1 MNKVFEDFINNI
13 NFFDVSVSLIFVY
26 FIVQC
31 FLKGFSLSLISFMK
45 WVLSTV
51 VTIILVPK
59 LQPTVSDYI
68 ESEFVNNIGLGIVI
82 FIFTLFLTIVLGKA
96 FGRAVT
102 WTGVGSI
109 DKSFGVLF
117 GVFKVNGVKING
129 DRFYYNLT
137 EVNVIDELIDRIVIE
152 GAYQNKGLGKIFYE
166 DLIAFSKSNA
176 SKRIACEVNIKPL
189 NDRSIIFHDSLGFKE
204 VGQQD
209 TNQGEKRVSLMALDI
224 KPGEVHAIMGPN
236 GSGKSTL
243 ANILS
248 GKNGYEVSGNLK
260 YEGKN
265 LQDIP
270 IEERAQKGIF
280 LAFQYPLE
288 IPGVN
293 TTNFLKTSLNTI
305 RKAKGEKEL
314 DTLTLLKLIKEK
326 ASELNID
333 EKFLSRQL
341 NVGFSGGEKKKNE
354 ILQMKLLEPK
364 LAILDETDS
373 GLDIDALRIVA
384 DGVNSH
390 KNKNNAFLIITH
402 YQRLLDYIKPDFIHV
417 LSNGKII
424 KTGSADLGQELEK
437 TGYENLK

>member
-1 MNKVFEDFINNI
+1 M
-13 NFFDVSVSLIFVY
+13 L
-26 FIVQC
+26 
-31 FLKGFSLSLISFMK
+31 
-45 WVLSTV
+45 
-51 VTIILVPK
+51 K
-59 LQPTVSDYI
+59 LQNLKAS
-68 ESEFVNNIGLGIVI
+68 VN
-82 FIFTLFLTIVLGKA
+82 
-96 FGRAVT
+96 
-102 WTGVGSI
+102 
-109 DKSFGVLF
+109 DKSIL
-117 GVFKVNGVKING
+117 NGL
-129 DRFYYNLT
+129 NL
-137 EVNVIDELIDRIVIE
+137 E
-152 GAYQNKGLGKIFYE
+152 
-166 DLIAFSKSNA
+166 
-176 SKRIACEVNIKPL
+176 IK
-189 NDRSIIFHDSLGFKE
+189 
-204 VGQQD
+204 
-209 TNQGEKRVSLMALDI
+209 A
-224 KPGEVHAIMGPN
+224 GEVHAIMGPN

-248 GKNGYEVSGNLK
+248 GKNGYDVSGSLE
-260 YEGKN
+260 YEDKD

-270 IEERAQKGIF
+270 IEERAQKVIF

-293 TTNFLKTSLNTI
+293 TSNFLKTSLNTI
-305 RKAKGEKEL
+305 RKSKGEKEL
-314 DTLTLLKLIKEK
+314 DTLSLLKLIKEK
-326 ASELNID
+326 AAELNID

-417 LSNGKII
+417 LSKGKII
-424 KTGSADLGQELEK
+424 KTGNADLGQELEK